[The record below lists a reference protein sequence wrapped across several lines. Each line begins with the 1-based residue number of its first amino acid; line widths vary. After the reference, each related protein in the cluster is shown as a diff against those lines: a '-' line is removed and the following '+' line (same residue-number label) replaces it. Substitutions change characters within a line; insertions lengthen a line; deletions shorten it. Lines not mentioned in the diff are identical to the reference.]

1 MPMLILLAILIF
13 IYNFIAVFYVLSG
26 IEPLPTVEFLYIAA
40 FPCGV
45 AWWLRADKH
54 KSVAQE
60 LYCQGLMA
68 YTGAVFV
75 VPYHLLKTRGVKGL
89 LPLLLLVGSYFG
101 SQILAAIFYF
111 VFVRPPGTY

>member
-1 MPMLILLAILIF
+1 
-13 IYNFIAVFYVLSG
+13 
-26 IEPLPTVEFLYIAA
+26 
-40 FPCGV
+40 
-45 AWWLRADKH
+45 
-54 KSVAQE
+54 
-60 LYCQGLMA
+60 MA